1 MTTAGKRLVV
11 AVVLAALVP
20 AFAWARRGGSEE
32 IAELRFLV
40 VRQEDKKPVRNASVV
55 LHRLDRD
62 GRQRD
67 TLQLKTD
74 SEGKASIDGITYGRV
89 RVQVIA
95 PRRQTFGEDYQVQQ
109 PTMDFRIELKAPKDQ
124 LSIY

>member
-1 MTTAGKRLVV
+1 MTRARGLAMLLAIVV
-11 AVVLAALVP
+11 PVLCWAAKND
-20 AFAWARRGGSEE
+20 SEQT
-32 IAELRFLV
+32 AELRFVV
-40 VRQEDKKPVRNASVV
+40 VRQENQKPIRNASVV
-55 LHRLDRD
+55 LHRLDKD

-67 TLQLKTD
+67 TMQLKTD
-74 SEGKASIDGITYGRV
+74 SEGKASIDGMPYGRL

-95 PRRQTFGEDYQVQQ
+95 PRLQTFGEDYQIQQ